1 MKGRLMALDYGSKRI
16 GVALSDPLRVLAR
29 GWGVVPRDPEGEAHF
44 AAIAAIIAEEAVT
57 GLVLGLPRNA
67 DGSEGEMVELVR
79 AFGSRLAELTGLEL
93 AYCDESFSSLEADEI
108 LRCAEQSLD
117 DWTNPDARALG
128 LREVLHFIVLTQHVR
143 ERRAGT
149 AVDLDLLLRRLVPDD
164 L

>member
-108 LRCAEQSLD
+108 LRQKHRDPKKRKAERDVVAAQIILRHHLD
-117 DWTNPDARALG
+117 FAR
-128 LREVLHFIVLTQHVR
+128 
-143 ERRAGT
+143 
-149 AVDLDLLLRRLVPDD
+149 
-164 L
+164 